1 MSGRHRLD
9 PTAQHRAAALA
20 GMLAARGLV
29 DGPKLLDAIGRMA
42 RAAAPGCDRSGLAMR
57 LAHGFADAHAATV
70 LARDVAGRRLAA
82 ALWPLL
88 ERRAPA
94 AALLAAAEAADP
106 EGVLSDSERR
116 AQVEAAIRRILRGQR
131 LGGGAR

>member
-1 MSGRHRLD
+1 MSARHRLD
-9 PTAQHRAAALA
+9 PAAQHRAAGLA

-70 LARDVAGRRLAA
+70 LARDIARQRLGA

-94 AALLAAAEAADP
+94 AALLAAAEAGDP
-106 EGVLSDSERR
+106 DGVLSDAERHDV
-116 AQVEAAIRRILRGQR
+116 VEAAIRRKLRE
-131 LGGGAR
+131 GAR